1 MKLENLMRGIF
12 AAILLLILAAGCQQN
27 KSNEIGNA
35 ELVIKTI
42 GNTTTEAFD
51 TVGYTALDMLQRNHD
66 AKVAFGFAIRCIDNV
81 CAESGYW
88 WPTYIN
94 GEKASIGP
102 QSYIVKDN
110 DQVEFILSKK

>member
-1 MKLENLMRGIF
+1 MKKENLTRRSF
-12 AAILLLILAAGCQQN
+12 ALLLLLSLIAGCQ
-27 KSNEIGNA
+27 KSIQVDGKA

-51 TVGYTALDMLQRNHD
+51 TVGYAALEMLQKNHD
-66 AKVAFGFAIRCIDNV
+66 IGTSFGFAIKCIDDV

-88 WPTYIN
+88 WPMYIN

-110 DQVEFILSKK
+110 DKIEFVLSKK

>member
-1 MKLENLMRGIF
+1 M
-12 AAILLLILAAGCQQN
+12 AGCQQS
-27 KSNEIGNA
+27 KSNENGSA

-42 GNTTTEAFD
+42 GNTTTENFD
-51 TVGYTALDMLQRNHD
+51 SVEYTALEMLQKNHD
-66 AKVAFGFAIRCIDNV
+66 IKASFGFAIKCIDDV

-88 WPTYIN
+88 WPMYIN

-110 DQVEFILSKK
+110 DKIEFVLSKK

>member
-1 MKLENLMRGIF
+1 M
-12 AAILLLILAAGCQQN
+12 AGCQEN
-27 KSNEIGNA
+27 RAVNGSA
-35 ELVIKTI
+35 ELVIRTI

-51 TVGYTALDMLQRNHD
+51 TVGYTALEMLRKSHD
-66 AKVAFGFAIRCIDNV
+66 VKMAFGFAVRCIDDV

-88 WPTYIN
+88 WPMHIN

-110 DQVEFILSKK
+110 DKIEFVLSKK

>member
-1 MKLENLMRGIF
+1 M
-12 AAILLLILAAGCQQN
+12 AGCQ
-27 KSNEIGNA
+27 KSIQVDGKA

-51 TVGYTALDMLQRNHD
+51 TVGYTALDMLQKNHD
-66 AKVAFGFAIRCIDNV
+66 IKTSFGFAIRCIDNV
-81 CAESGYW
+81 CVEGGYC
-88 WPTYIN
+88 WPMHIN

-110 DQVEFILSKK
+110 DKIEFVLSKK